1 MNAAR
6 LPELR
11 PGDVVIMDN
20 LSSHKRADGFDALA
34 HGRAFVAGQVVHDD
48 DVAGPQFGHQDLRH
62 IGLEPVAVDRSVEH
76 HRRNHAGH
84 AQPSDQRGR
93 LAVAMRESH
102 PQAFAPGAA
111 AMAAGHVGRGPRL
124 IDEDQ
129 AFRLQI
135 ELAVEPAPPLA
146 QDVGT
151 VLLDRVP
158 GLYGMARPFSPASD
172 MMLVLEE
179 ERSGPMSIVILG
191 VDLGKNACSVVGV
204 DSAGAVVVRRSMR
217 RQTLVDYV
225 AKLPACVVAMEACC
239 GAHNLGRLFAAHG
252 HEIRLMSPEYVR
264 PYVKAQKNDDRD
276 AEGIAEAASRP
287 TMRFVELKT
296 QEQLDIQT
304 LHRVRS
310 RLVAE
315 RRSLIN
321 QLRAILLERGTI
333 FPVGRRKLELGIDA
347 LLADEDTTL
356 SPRLRQLV
364 GELRAEWR
372 ELDTRVEAL
381 NGEFVELA
389 RNDAAARRLTSIPG
403 VGVLNATALIAA
415 VGDAS
420 SFAKARDLGA
430 WLGLVPRQ
438 HTTGGK
444 PRLLGISKRGNTY
457 LRTLLIHGARA
468 ALPSLARSETPLGRW
483 LTGMIERGVHR
494 NAIVVALANKL
505 ARIAWAALRKDATFE
520 RGYPVAV

>member
-1 MNAAR
+1 M
-6 LPELR
+6 
-11 PGDVVIMDN
+11 
-20 LSSHKRADGFDALA
+20 
-34 HGRAFVAGQVVHDD
+34 
-48 DVAGPQFGHQDLRH
+48 
-62 IGLEPVAVDRSVEH
+62 
-76 HRRNHAGH
+76 
-84 AQPSDQRGR
+84 
-93 LAVAMRESH
+93 
-102 PQAFAPGAA
+102 
-111 AMAAGHVGRGPRL
+111 
-124 IDEDQ
+124 
-129 AFRLQI
+129 
-135 ELAVEPAPPLA
+135 
-146 QDVGT
+146 
-151 VLLDRVP
+151 
-158 GLYGMARPFSPASD
+158 LYGMARPFSPASD
-172 MMLVLEE
+172 MMPVLEE

-191 VDLGKNACSVVGV
+191 IDLGKNACSVVGV
-204 DSAGAVVVRRSMR
+204 DAAGAVVVRRSIR
-217 RQTLVDYV
+217 RQTLIDYV

-239 GAHNLGRLFAAHG
+239 GAQNLGRVFAAQG

-264 PYVKAQKNDDRD
+264 PYIKAQKNDDRD

-321 QLRAILLERGTI
+321 QLRAILLERGTM

-347 LLADEDTTL
+347 MLATEDTTL
-356 SPRLRQLV
+356 SPRLRRLV

-372 ELDTRVEAL
+372 ELDARIEAL

-415 VGDAS
+415 VGDAR

-468 ALPSLARSETPLGRW
+468 ALPSLAHSETPLGRW

-505 ARIAWAALRKDATFE
+505 ARIAWAALRKGATFE
-520 RGYPVAV
+520 RGYPVAA